1 MRSHFLKTFPWL
13 AISFLLG
20 PHCLPSPQQS
30 CSEELFALPTSTL
43 SSPAYSSVH
52 FSLGSVSSVSLKF
65 LLVRPPSDRHVAKP
79 NLPSPHL
86 ISQWFQIQW
95 TPLLEAFSSFVFHSP
110 SIAYFPF
117 SSVRLLEPQVTQ
129 GLGLNLLYIAPLSNF
144 LSLSWF

>member
-1 MRSHFLKTFPWL
+1 MLQGNEKSLFKNLPLTGHL
-13 AISFLLG
+13 SFLLG
-20 PHCLPSPQQS
+20 PHCLPYPQQS

-43 SSPAYSSVH
+43 SSPAYSSAH

-95 TPLLEAFSSFVFHSP
+95 TLLLEAFSSFAFHSP
-110 SIAYFPF
+110 SIGLF
-117 SSVRLLEPQVTQ
+117 SFLFCATARTPSYP
-129 GLGLNLLYIAPLSNF
+129 GLGLKPSLYRLP
-144 LSLSWF
+144 